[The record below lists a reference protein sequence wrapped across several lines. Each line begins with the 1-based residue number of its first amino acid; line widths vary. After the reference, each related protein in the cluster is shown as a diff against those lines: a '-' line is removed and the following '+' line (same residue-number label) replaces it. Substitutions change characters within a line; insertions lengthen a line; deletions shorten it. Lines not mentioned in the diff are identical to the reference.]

1 MLTASPFPNS
11 ISRSKLLEG
20 FAALSSPATAQQEGT
35 LHADYAS
42 RLPPPAVLPPAAGAT
57 SAPEGRAGSP
67 LPAPGSPKGGAAAL
81 AKVPASPPGTARQLA
96 FLRGLCAAMQ
106 AAGYQ
111 LLTRQEWE
119 AALCE
124 NFLVTGLGNAAH
136 VAAR

>member
-1 MLTASPFPNS
+1 M
-11 ISRSKLLEG
+11 
-20 FAALSSPATAQQEGT
+20 SSSSTAQREGT

-42 RLPPPAVLPPAAGAT
+42 RLPPPAVLPPAPGAGG
-57 SAPEGRAGSP
+57 SAEGRAGSP
-67 LPAPGSPKGGAAAL
+67 LPAPGSPRGGAAL
-81 AKVPASPPGTARQLA
+81 AKLPSSPPGAARQLA

-124 NFLVTGLGNAAH
+124 NFLVGCPGWEQGWGESCTGMGACWMGLRAY
-136 VAAR
+136 